1 MYQVFPEFYGR
12 IERFFDSDTPG
23 IAMARSVLEHRC
35 PGTAYVNHPHHP
47 TGCIVA
53 LDHSFIFA
61 GRGVGQK
68 FLDRVVAKIR
78 ENQKAHLVWTA
89 DQSRKLN
96 PPPDGSKT
104 IGRLEFRDLDTSTH
118 LIGPSESDGVRVCKI
133 TSDLLTKCQWT
144 HEMKRVFGDL
154 QRFFI
159 HGLGF
164 CLIRNETILAEAYAA
179 FWGKGQV
186 EIAAVTHPQH
196 RRSGHGLRVSAE
208 LIEACEAMGFQ
219 TYWSCNRGNHASM
232 MMARKLGYRTEVG
245 YELVEYP
252 ALHPSRTM
260 EASTTYYT
268 S

>member
-1 MYQVFPEFYGR
+1 MHQVFPEFYRR
-12 IERFFDSDTPG
+12 IEAFFESATPG

-61 GRGVGQK
+61 GQSVEQC

-78 ENQKAHLVWTA
+78 ENQKVHLVWTGDHA
-89 DQSRKLN
+89 LKLTL
-96 PPPDGSKT
+96 PPEYSKT
-104 IGRLEFRDLDTSTH
+104 IERLEFRDRNSSAH
-118 LIGPSESDGVRVCKI
+118 LTGRPDSDGIRVCKI
-133 TSDLLTKCQWT
+133 TSDLLAKCQWT

-154 QRFFI
+154 HRFFI

-164 CLIRNETILAEAYAA
+164 CLIRDETILAEAYAA

-186 EIAAVTHPQH
+186 EVAVVTHHEH

-208 LIEACEAMGFQ
+208 LIEACEAMGFE
-219 TYWSCNRGNHASM
+219 TYWSCNRENHASM
-232 MMARKLGYRTEVG
+232 KLAKKLGYCTQAR

-252 ALHPSRTM
+252 ALRNCRIPAH
-260 EASTTYYT
+260 
-268 S
+268 